1 MKKSRLKTAKT
12 EFRGESFSIRE
23 ISYAERKE
31 FLKRSQEDPQSAG
44 AMLAVRCTLADD
56 GSAVF
61 ADEAALDNEPPGLVD
76 HLSREILRLSGVAID
91 DKPVEAAEK
100 KD

>member
-1 MKKSRLKTAKT
+1 MKKSRLKTAIIQ
-12 EFRGESFSIRE
+12 FRDEPFTIRE

-31 FLKRSQEDPQSAG
+31 FLKRSQEEPQSAG
-44 AMLAVRCTLADD
+44 GILAARCTLAED
-56 GSAVF
+56 GSPVF

-91 DKPVEAAEK
+91 DKSAEDKEK